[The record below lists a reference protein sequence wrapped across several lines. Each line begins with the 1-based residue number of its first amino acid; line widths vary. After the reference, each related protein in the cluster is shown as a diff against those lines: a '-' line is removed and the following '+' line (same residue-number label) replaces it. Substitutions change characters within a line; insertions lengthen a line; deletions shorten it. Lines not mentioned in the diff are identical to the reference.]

1 MRRARNR
8 SCSRITATRF
18 AIVTFGS
25 SFPPADWVPSD
36 GGKTCP
42 PSSRRLPCAI
52 RANVL
57 TRTTMV
63 QKREEIMRR
72 LAIAVAAMGI
82 MLGAARAQA
91 QGYGMAGCGLG
102 SLVFKNDGMV
112 QILAAT
118 TNGTFGNQTFGITSG
133 TSNCASGGVIK
144 AQREQAA
151 FAEVNFQDLKRNM
164 ATGGG
169 EFLASFA
176 TLLGCEDSAKPLLAK
191 MTQAKYETLLPSDK
205 TTPMQL
211 VGGVKA
217 QIKVDTRLVNACSDE
232 RAVARAEGKLV
243 PSAVVKAPAAVTP
256 SVSLAAAPAA

>member
-1 MRRARNR
+1 
-8 SCSRITATRF
+8 
-18 AIVTFGS
+18 
-25 SFPPADWVPSD
+25 
-36 GGKTCP
+36 
-42 PSSRRLPCAI
+42 
-52 RANVL
+52 
-57 TRTTMV
+57 MV

-118 TNGTFGNQTFGITSG
+118 TNGLFGTQTFGITSG
-133 TSNCASGGVIK
+133 TSNCTNGGVIK

-169 EFLASFA
+169 EFLTSFSS
-176 TLLGCEDSAKPLLAK
+176 LLGCEDAAKPAFAQ
-191 MTQAKYETLLPSDK
+191 MTQAKYENILPTEK
-205 TTPMQL
+205 TSPMEML
-211 VGGVKA
+211 KGVKD
-217 QIKVDTRLVNACSDE
+217 QIKANPSLAGSCSDE
-232 RAVARAEGKLV
+232 RAVARAEGKL
-243 PSAVVKAPAAVTP
+243 APAKVAQKKDVSKTVAV
-256 SVSLAAAPAA
+256 APATSSVK